1 MRIMTLAATSRSIAL
16 ESKDFGPKGRKQVVV
31 SQHDVTKRNEPPYD
45 TLYGE
50 VLGDYCKT
58 HSEDALYRASL
69 LSRTLIEAGLAPDE
83 IVALHY
89 DCMQAVAQ
97 DEAVPPHERI
107 RILNDAHQF
116 LLEVMIAYG
125 AQYKEFLDLRL
136 AEALRR
142 AESAELG
149 QREKLEILAMIAH
162 ELGNPL
168 TVALGNMQLAVR
180 FLDAQDLANLRELVH
195 NSRDALQR
203 LASLT
208 SQLVAASK
216 GEELSI
222 ELEPVD
228 VMRVVTKVR
237 DLEQRVAQEKGVD
250 VRLST
255 SVDSIWVTGN
265 EEALNSIL
273 TNLVSNA
280 VRYTPVDGTV
290 TLSAE
295 ERDEEVVLA
304 VADTGIGMD
313 EETRSHI
320 FEKFYRDPH
329 ARELE
334 PQGIGM
340 GLAIVHRLVSQ
351 QGGRVEVESQ
361 FGQGSTFRVI
371 LPVYK
376 EEA

>member
-1 MRIMTLAATSRSIAL
+1 MSQDDAT
-16 ESKDFGPKGRKQVVV
+16 KQDDK
-31 SQHDVTKRNEPPYD
+31 SYEA
-45 TLYGE
+45 LYGE
-50 VLGDYCKT
+50 ILGEYCRT
-58 HSEDALYRASL
+58 HSEEALYRASL

-97 DEAVPPHERI
+97 DETLPPNERI
-107 RILNDAHQF
+107 RIINDAHQF

-125 AQYKEFLDLRL
+125 AQYKEYLDLRL

-142 AESAELG
+142 AEDAELG

-208 SQLVAASK
+208 SQLVAASR
-216 GEELSI
+216 GEEFSI

-228 VMRVVTKVR
+228 IVQLTIKVR
-237 DLEQRVAQEKGVD
+237 DMEQAIAHEKGVD
-250 VRLST
+250 LQ
-255 SVDSIWVTGN
+255 VDLGMKPTWVFGN
-265 EEALNSIL
+265 EEAMNSVL

-280 VRYTPVDGTV
+280 VRYTPPDGKV
-290 TLSAE
+290 TLSIE
-295 ERDEEVVLA
+295 ERTQDVVLA
-304 VADTGIGMD
+304 VTDTGIGMD
-313 EETRSHI
+313 EETLSHI
-320 FEKFYRDPH
+320 FEKFYRDPD
-329 ARELE
+329 ARKME

-351 QGGRVEVESQ
+351 QRGRIEVESRL
-361 FGQGSTFRVI
+361 GQGSTFRVI
-371 LPVYK
+371 LPIFK
-376 EEA
+376 EED